1 LLQDMEN
8 EALVTENLDLAA
20 GLAVTI
26 FRLFP
31 AAVEVDDLVGAGQV
45 ALVEAAQR
53 YEPGRGDFRTYASA
67 RVRGAMLDAIRSSN
81 VVGRRAYAKGVRV
94 SVGSLAAPI
103 ASKGDGTLE
112 EVIPDPR
119 PSVEEIVEQRVQLAA
134 ILSLPERER
143 EVLLRAAAG
152 EHQAEIADSLS
163 VSPSRVS
170 QITNRAAGRL
180 GADSCEGTPLTPAE
194 LEVLQGAADGETVE
208 ETAKRTGR
216 AVETIRSQRKSAMRR
231 LNARSITQA
240 VFLAYNEIAAWR
252 ASRRK
257 ATRRRLFGGVRGRG
271 LGRRRRG
278 GVGPTG

>member
-1 LLQDMEN
+1 MEN

-20 GLAVTI
+20 GLAVAI

-81 VVGRRAYAKGVRV
+81 VVGRRAYARGVRV
-94 SVGSLAAPI
+94 SVGSLAAPN
-103 ASKGDGTLE
+103 GDGALE

-119 PSVEEIVEQRVQLAA
+119 PSVEEIVEQRAQLAA
-134 ILSLPERER
+134 VLSLPERER

-152 EHQAEIADSLS
+152 EQQVEIADSLS

-194 LEVLQGAADGETVE
+194 LDVLQGAAEGETVE

-231 LNARSITQA
+231 LNARSITHA
-240 VFLAYNEIAAWR
+240 VFLAYNEIAVWR

-257 ATRRRLFGGVRGRG
+257 ATRRRLFGGVR
-271 LGRRRRG
+271 
-278 GVGPTG
+278 